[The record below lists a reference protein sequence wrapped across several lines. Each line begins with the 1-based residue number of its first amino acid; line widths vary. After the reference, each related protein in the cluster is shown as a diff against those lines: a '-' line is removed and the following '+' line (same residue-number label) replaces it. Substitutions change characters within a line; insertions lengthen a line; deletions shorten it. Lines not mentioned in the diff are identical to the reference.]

1 MNDEQDLRRRL
12 AAQPRP
18 TPPADL
24 AARIVARATA
34 QPQRPGWRRRLQRAL
49 EQWRYGWQVK
59 LASLALCGVLGLL
72 AGHAGAPAGDADLE
86 VAAQAMDQLLW
97 TEEP

>member
-24 AARIVARATA
+24 AARIVAHATA
-34 QPQRPGWRRRLQRAL
+34 QPQRQPWSRRLQRAL

-59 LASLALCGVLGLL
+59 LASVALCGLLGLL
-72 AGHAGAPAGDADLE
+72 VGHVSTPADDDLD
-86 VAAQAMDQLLW
+86 VAAQAMSPLLW
-97 TEEP
+97 TDQP

>member
-18 TPPADL
+18 TPRPTSPRASSPAP
-24 AARIVARATA
+24 RATA
-34 QPQRPGWRRRLQRAL
+34 APAGASACNGPGTR
-49 EQWRYGWQVK
+49 RYGWQLK